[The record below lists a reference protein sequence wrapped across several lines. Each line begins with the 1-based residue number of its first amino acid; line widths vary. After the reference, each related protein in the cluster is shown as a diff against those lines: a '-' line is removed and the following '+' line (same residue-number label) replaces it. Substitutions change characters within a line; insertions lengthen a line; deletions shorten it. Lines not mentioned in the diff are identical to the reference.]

1 MSNNKWSEQ
10 DIEQLL
16 GQVPKVQDTR
26 SKDEV
31 LKRLHEDARLTGI
44 QTKKRKSWVPPAVA
58 IASVLTLSLLTATML
73 NQSNDESAQM
83 ADSAAEEALSI
94 AGNEGM
100 EEQSMTMM
108 ESEESADTAPA
119 SKKSEESYSTM
130 DSSVKIDNTALYP
143 NEISDDVTVFKL
155 GLAGDA
161 ANSVP
166 VTFLIPKSMIKSEI
180 GEETPTS
187 LELYESYASR
197 IDEGAL
203 GFFEYHPYKGTFSV
217 EGATLKHFLPKKHG
231 YDTASGTITVYFQ
244 TLRDTFQDFSQIE
257 FLNEDGTTV
266 EFDQSGEPSK
276 PMSVNGA
283 IQHNNYF
290 LYKQS
295 DGSEYLTPNFGQ
307 TFPSITEALLQMK
320 GKPNDVYSSVIPREV
335 NYEVEKEGDVTKI
348 IFTDPLDLEQF
359 DANTAMQMIEGM
371 LLTGASFGETLKMEN
386 IVQQNWNG
394 FDFTK
399 PMPVPVG
406 ANELTFLLN
415 E

>member
-10 DIEQLL
+10 EIEQLL

-31 LKRLHEDARLTGI
+31 LKRLHEDSRLNGI
-44 QTKKRKSWVPPAVA
+44 QTKKRKSWVPAAVA

-83 ADSAAEEALSI
+83 ADSAAEESVSI
-94 AGNEGM
+94 TGNEAL

-108 ESEESADTAPA
+108 ESELTADTAPA
-119 SKKSEESYSTM
+119 SKKSEETYTAL
-130 DSSVKIDNTALYP
+130 DSSAEVHNTALYP

-180 GEETPTS
+180 GEETPSS

-197 IDEGAL
+197 IDEEAF
-203 GFFEYHPYKGTFSV
+203 GFFEYHPYKGTFSA
-217 EGATLKHFLPKKHG
+217 EGATLRHTLPNNHG
-231 YDTASGTITVYFQ
+231 YDMASGTITVYFQ
-244 TLRDTFQDFSQIE
+244 TLLDTFQDFSQIE
-257 FLNEDGTTV
+257 FLNEDGTIM
-266 EFDQSGEPSK
+266 EFDQQGEPSK
-276 PMSVNGA
+276 PLEVNGA

-295 DGSEYLTPNFGQ
+295 DGSEYLAPNFGQ
-307 TFPSITEALLQMK
+307 TYPSLSEALLQMK
-320 GKPNDVYSSVIPREV
+320 RKSNDIYTSLIPREV
-335 NYEVEKEGDVTKI
+335 NYEVEKEGQLTKI
-348 IFTDPLDLEQF
+348 IFTEPLDLEQF
-359 DANTAMQMIEGM
+359 DAIVAMHMIEGM
-371 LLTGASFGETLKMEN
+371 LLTGASFGETLQMEN
-386 IVQQNWNG
+386 VVQKEWNG
-394 FDFTK
+394 FDFTQ
-399 PMPVPVG
+399 PLPVPVG
-406 ANELTFLLN
+406 ANELTLLLK
-415 E
+415 